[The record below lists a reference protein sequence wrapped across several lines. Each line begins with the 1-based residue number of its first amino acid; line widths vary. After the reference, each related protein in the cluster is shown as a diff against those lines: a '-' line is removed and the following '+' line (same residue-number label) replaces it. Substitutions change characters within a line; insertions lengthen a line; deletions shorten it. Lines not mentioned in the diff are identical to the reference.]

1 MKLFL
6 IISGLM
12 FFSVASF
19 AANMNDPG
27 MKDFIGNRAQVQ
39 AGTGTVG
46 GECPDGTCFDTLDAS
61 PMVGTKGILNGVLGN
76 SSGTIKGVAPATG
89 TDGI

>member
-1 MKLFL
+1 MKLVL
-6 IISGLM
+6 VISSLM

-19 AANMNDPG
+19 AVDMNDPG
-27 MKDFIGNRAQVQ
+27 MKDFIGNRTLVQ
-39 AGTGTVG
+39 AGAGTVG

-61 PMVGTKGILNGVLGN
+61 PMVGTKGILNGILGN
-76 SSGTIKGVAPATG
+76 TPSSGKDLAPATG